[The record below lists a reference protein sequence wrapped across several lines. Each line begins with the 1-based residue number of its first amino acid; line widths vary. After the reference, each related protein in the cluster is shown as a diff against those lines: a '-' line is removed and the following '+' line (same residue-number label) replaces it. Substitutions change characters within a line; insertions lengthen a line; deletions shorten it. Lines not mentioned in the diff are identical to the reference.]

1 MEVAGIIDVRIVE
14 ALYIGSWSIHQKNMK
29 EKRKRKCEII
39 ASSNP
44 EKIGYKDGVP
54 IECWAVKN
62 KRIKIS
68 AK

>member
-1 MEVAGIIDVRIVE
+1 
-14 ALYIGSWSIHQKNMK
+14 MK

-39 ASSNP
+39 ASSNS
-44 EKIGYKDGVP
+44 EKIGYKDGMPV
-54 IECWAVKN
+54 ECWAVKN